1 MSVGSTRQTS
11 VKERAGVAAEAIEMA
26 PLLEVKG
33 VHKNFGGVV
42 ALDGVD
48 LALPSGDLACV
59 IGPNGCGKTT
69 LLNVVSGAFA
79 PDAGKVWFRG
89 EDITGLAPHRIARKG
104 IGRKFQVPGIYLALT
119 VAENLEVPLAA
130 QAAARHWRPA
140 PHERLGELL
149 AMTQL
154 AHKAD
159 TPAVELA
166 HGEKQ
171 WLEIGMLMAVDTDL
185 ILLDEP
191 TAGMTIAET
200 ERTADLIRS
209 IAFETGKTVLAI
221 EHDMNFVRRLECH
234 VMVMM
239 RGRMFREGSY
249 DEVQADAEVRRAYL
263 GEL

>member
-26 PLLEVKG
+26 PLLEATG
-33 VHKNFGGVV
+33 IHKNFGGVV
-42 ALDGVD
+42 ALNGVD

-79 PDAGKVWFRG
+79 PDGGKVWFRG

-119 VAENLEVPLAA
+119 VTENLEVPLVA
-130 QAAARHWRPA
+130 QAAARRWRRA
-140 PHERLGELL
+140 PRERLGELL

-171 WLEIGMLMAVDTDL
+171 WLEIGMLVAADTDL

-191 TAGMTIAET
+191 TAGMTITET

-209 IAFETGKTVLAI
+209 IACETGKTVLAI
-221 EHDMNFVRRLECH
+221 EHDMNFVRRLECR

>member
-1 MSVGSTRQTS
+1 
-11 VKERAGVAAEAIEMA
+11 MA

-48 LALPSGDLACV
+48 VALPRGDVACV

-79 PDAGKVWFRG
+79 PDGGEVWFRG
-89 EDITGLAPHRIARKG
+89 ENITGLAPHRIARKG
-104 IGRKFQVPGIYLALT
+104 IGRKFQVPGIYAALT
-119 VAENLEVPLAA
+119 VAENLEVSLVA
-130 QAAARHWRPA
+130 QAAARRWGRSN
-140 PHERLGELL
+140 HESLGELL
-149 AMTQL
+149 AITQL
-154 AHKAD
+154 THKAD
-159 TPAVELA
+159 KPAVELA

-171 WLEIGMLMAVDTDL
+171 WLEIGMLMAAKADL

-191 TAGMTIAET
+191 TAGMTITET
-200 ERTADLIRS
+200 ERTADLIRRIS
-209 IAFETGKTVLAI
+209 CETGTTVLAI
-221 EHDMNFVRRLECH
+221 EHDMNFVRRLECR

-239 RGRMFREGSY
+239 RGRMFRDGSY
-249 DEVQADAEVRRAYL
+249 AEVQADAEVRKAYL

>member
-11 VKERAGVAAEAIEMA
+11 VKEKAGVAPEAIEMA

-104 IGRKFQVPGIYLALT
+104 VCRKFQVPGIYLALT
-119 VAENLEVPLAA
+119 VAENLEVPLVA
-130 QAAARHWRPA
+130 QAAARRWRRA
-140 PHERLGELL
+140 PHESLGELL

-159 TPAVELA
+159 TRAAELA

-171 WLEIGMLMAVDTDL
+171 WLEIGMLMAADTDL
-185 ILLDEP
+185 MLLDEP
-191 TAGMTIAET
+191 TAGDHHRNRAH
-200 ERTADLIRS
+200 S
-209 IAFETGKTVLAI
+209 
-221 EHDMNFVRRLECH
+221 RL
-234 VMVMM
+234 
-239 RGRMFREGSY
+239 
-249 DEVQADAEVRRAYL
+249 DP
-263 GEL
+263 

>member
-1 MSVGSTRQTS
+1 MSVGSTHQTS
-11 VKERAGVAAEAIEMA
+11 VKERAGVAAEAIEMT
-26 PLLEVKG
+26 PLLEVTG

-48 LALPSGDLACV
+48 LALPSGDLVCV

-79 PDAGKVWFRG
+79 PNGGKVWFRG

-119 VAENLEVPLAA
+119 VAENLEVPLV
-130 QAAARHWRPA
+130 ARAEAWRWRRA

-154 AHKAD
+154 ADKAD

-171 WLEIGMLMAVDTDL
+171 WLEIGMLMAADTDL

-191 TAGMTIAET
+191 TAGMTITET